1 MKNTNDFSADSIDLA
16 ILQALQTD
24 SRQSFAAIGR
34 TISLSASAVRE
45 RVLKMEDTG
54 LIKKYSVTVDYSLLG
69 YDLEA
74 IILVKVFHGKLK
86 PFLAFLPQLKAV
98 QKAHRIT
105 GNQNVHLHVLL
116 KNQLQLQ
123 QLIDSLMDYGDTHTL
138 LVLSEIETN

>member
-1 MKNTNDFSADSIDLA
+1 MKNSVDYTTDAIDLA
-16 ILQALQTD
+16 ILDTLQND

-34 TISLSASAVRE
+34 TINLSASAVRE
-45 RVLKMEDTG
+45 RVLKMEDVG
-54 LIKKYSVTVDYSLLG
+54 LIKKYSVAVDYSLLG

-86 PFLAFLPQLKAV
+86 PFLAFLPQLKGV
-98 QKAHRIT
+98 QRAHRIT
-105 GNQNVHLHVLL
+105 GNQNVHLKVLL
-116 KNQLQLQ
+116 KNQVELQ